1 MVRDI
6 IPFIFWP
13 WFAVSCFIL
22 LRRRVSH
29 GSWRAM
35 GPKETFEPIEF
46 PPPPGDT
53 LPEPSTLVP
62 RPEGVGP
69 ETDQA
74 NGPAVA
80 VMAQIDPDRPR
91 ARSLADAVDGIAM
104 PCDLAPLM
112 GSGPLNPREV
122 AFFTTGFTPTTVGA
136 ALADEFERLGYEIT
150 PLDDRSIR
158 AARGPDSIEA
168 RLLSHE
174 LTAPEVMRELHPSA
188 PLDALVVE
196 MKLI

>member
-13 WFAVSCFIL
+13 WFGLSCFIL

-35 GPKETFEPIEF
+35 GPQESSPPIEF
-46 PPPPGDT
+46 PPPPPET
-53 LPEPSTLVP
+53 MSEPSAAGSP
-62 RPEGVGP
+62 PERPGHEV
-69 ETDQA
+69 DQA
-74 NGPAVA
+74 DGAAVA
-80 VMAQIDPDRPR
+80 VMAPIDLSRPR
-91 ARSLADAVDGIAM
+91 ARSLADAVEGIVM

-112 GSGPLNPREV
+112 GVGPLKPREV
-122 AFFTTGFTPTTVGA
+122 AFFTSGYSPATVGA
-136 ALADEFERLGYEIT
+136 ALSDELERLGYEIT

-158 AARGPDSIEA
+158 AARGPDEIEA

-174 LTAPEVMRELHPSA
+174 ITAAEVMRELHPSA
-188 PLDALVVE
+188 PAGALVAE